1 MTIKKIY
8 IYIIYIEPLR
18 TGTAFPGKLLSGK
31 NRAVRISLCLEVDLS
46 AIAAFWIVHSPG
58 LPRNPQE
65 SPWPHGPRLLF
76 SVLRVGL
83 EPDDLDAAFGR
94 HFAHGAG
101 LLLVDAEDPYRI
113 YRQ

>member
-1 MTIKKIY
+1 MTIKKKKYIY

-58 LPRNPQE
+58 
-65 SPWPHGPRLLF
+65 
-76 SVLRVGL
+76 
-83 EPDDLDAAFGR
+83 